1 MREILQNVLR
11 EVYGT
16 QLVIEAVIDEN
27 MVVDERNNKTAVADP
42 EPEVGMPV
50 EDAPTASPNVPDMM
64 SDLLKTFGGKIV
76 G

>member
-1 MREILQNVLR
+1 
-11 EVYGT
+11 
-16 QLVIEAVIDEN
+16 
-27 MVVDERNNKTAVADP
+27 
-42 EPEVGMPV
+42 MPV